1 MQQET
6 DNHQKLISQSENTF
20 QASIQGEKKK
30 FETLSSMHNQEVK
43 DIFEDD
49 KTLMFI
55 KKMRTFKKDWAENA
69 TVAKRK
75 KTAADMATATKSW
88 ISTY

>member
-1 MQQET
+1 
-6 DNHQKLISQSENTF
+6 
-20 QASIQGEKKK
+20 
-30 FETLSSMHNQEVK
+30 
-43 DIFEDD
+43 
-49 KTLMFI
+49 MFI